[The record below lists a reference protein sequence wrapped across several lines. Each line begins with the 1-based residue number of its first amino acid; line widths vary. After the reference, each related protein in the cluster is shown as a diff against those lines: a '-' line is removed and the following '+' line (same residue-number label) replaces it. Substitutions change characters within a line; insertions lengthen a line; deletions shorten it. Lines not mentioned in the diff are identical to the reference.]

1 MALAFF
7 GCLDLVLAFML
18 FVCNGN
24 GETLTKYESITFL
37 INTLSFV
44 YSFPEILKLI
54 SEAIKEKDLSD
65 YILHICDVI
74 SEMTFLKD
82 RSSGVRFYNIACLL
96 KAMQFYIP
104 YDFKRSSRELVY
116 RMFLG
121 EISPSCL
128 LILAKYAYDCYLW
141 SDSEKEC
148 YDLFFCL
155 MKQESIKV
163 FIDCL
168 TPKEREIFDKIS
180 KFIGNRMVPASEQE
194 LQKIEKFLKVCYKLK
209 CDGIKEGDIDGR
221 NKIVKP
227 EYTQE
232 FIEAHL
238 ANKAQ
243 KIVEAGEKELDLTLF
258 YVGVLDVLCGIRFDQ
273 SYRGFDPS
281 WRSNLMDCIGC
292 KPRSILTQSGM
303 INLIRP
309 EMVQKFGMDLNITI
323 SILTNGIKTEDEVKA
338 AIKEFGET
346 PHVVIL
352 L

>member
-18 FVCNGN
+18 FVSNGD

-65 YILHICDVI
+65 YILHICDVV

-96 KAMQFYIP
+96 KAMQSYIP

-121 EISPSCL
+121 EIPPSCL

-141 SDSEKEC
+141 SDSEKKC
-148 YDLFFCL
+148 YDLFFRL

-180 KFIGNRMVPASEQE
+180 KFIGNQMVPASEQE

-232 FIEAHL
+232 FLDMLGKIKRDERF
-238 ANKAQ
+238 KAFM
-243 KIVEAGEKELDLTLF
+243 EHF
-258 YVGVLDVLCGIRFDQ
+258 
-273 SYRGFDPS
+273 
-281 WRSNLMDCIGC
+281 
-292 KPRSILTQSGM
+292 QSGKM
-303 INLIRP
+303 MASYGP
-309 EMVQKFGMDLNITI
+309 DAAQEF
-323 SILTNGIKTEDEVKA
+323 EDEMRVSIYNTLIFKR
-338 AIKEFGET
+338 IFPPGFEKIF
-346 PHVVIL
+346 PPDF
-352 L
+352 